1 MDSMEKTRLK
11 EWRQKRGM
19 TLQAVADAVGA
30 NRQTIHRL
38 ETGGQQLTEIWM
50 RRLAPAFG
58 VRPSDLLNNDDLN
71 LKLTDTN
78 YDSDPLG
85 GGRSLRAA
93 SGLAQIVELDLEPGA
108 GSGGRLSTELFVEGE
123 DVVERIPIRRV
134 WQMPADLA
142 SHVTA
147 SQSERIKILTVRGTS
162 MVPDY
167 IPGDKIMVDTADTMP
182 SPPGNFI
189 VWDGLNLVI
198 KFVQFIP
205 HSDPPTVKLTSRH
218 QDIEPYERALDEAYI
233 QGRVIGKWLWT

>member
-1 MDSMEKTRLK
+1 MDSMAKTRLK
-11 EWRQKRGM
+11 EWREKRGM

-58 VRPSDLLNNDDLN
+58 VRPSDLLDNDDLN
-71 LKLTDTN
+71 LKLTNVSHNPTRSVD
-78 YDSDPLG
+78 
-85 GGRSLRAA
+85 GRSPQAA

-108 GSGGRLSTELFVEGE
+108 GGGGRLATELFVEGG

-147 SQSERIKILTVRGTS
+147 SQSDRIKILTVRGTS

-167 IPGDKIMVDTADTMP
+167 VPGDKIMVDTSDTMP

-189 VWDGLNLVI
+189 VWDGLNIVI

-218 QDIEPYERALDEAYI
+218 ADIEPYERTLDEAYI